1 MNAMLASVRNLGE
14 ARVALA
20 GGCDWLDIKEPAQGA
35 LGQVA
40 LEVVSE
46 IVELAAARLPV
57 SATIGDRWDQAATIA
72 DAVIAMHATGVD
84 YVKVGLRARE
94 LDAATQRALR
104 EACAGARKVIAV
116 CMAEAPPT
124 RADIAALAAC
134 GVRGVMLDTMDKH
147 GPGLTGLLADEDLRD
162 FVLEARQWRL
172 LAGLAGRLRREDIAR
187 LAPHGADYL
196 GFRSALCAAGERRA
210 TLDVQAFAAVRAAL
224 NGARERYGNNLSEVM

>member
-1 MNAMLASVRNLGE
+1 MNAMLASVRNLDE
-14 ARVALA
+14 ARMALD

-46 IVELAAARLPV
+46 IVELAAARVPV
-57 SATIGDRWDQAATIA
+57 SATIGDRWDQAATIP
-72 DAVIAMHATGVD
+72 DAVIAMSATGVD
-84 YVKVGLRARE
+84 YVKVGLRARG
-94 LDAATQRALR
+94 LYAATRSAMG

-124 RADIAALAAC
+124 RADIASLAAC

-147 GPGLTGLLADEDLRD
+147 GPGLTGLLADQDLRD
-162 FVLEARQWRL
+162 FVSAAREWQL
-172 LAGLAGRLRREDIAR
+172 LVGLAGRLKREDIAR
-187 LAPHGADYL
+187 LAPCGADYL

-210 TLDVQAFAAVRAAL
+210 SLDALAFAAVRAAL
-224 NGARERYGNNLSEVM
+224 NRAQVRNTNNASEVN